1 MEGAGVG
8 RYRIAKL
15 FEVESGHCLSKH
27 PERCR
32 FPHGHS
38 RTIEIVL
45 SSDCLDEHDMVCDY
59 KALKLIVETTVSR
72 LDHALAVNSS
82 DPRLAE
88 LRVFSEGL
96 LLFEDADPTT
106 EVMVRWLYNEI
117 RPVLEGGGQ
126 VTAPSGAVFEVP
138 RGMRLERVR
147 MWETSTS
154 WAEYEGP

>member
-1 MEGAGVG
+1 MG
-8 RYRIAKL
+8 RFRIAKL

-38 RTIEIVL
+38 RTVEIVL
-45 SSDCLDEHDMVCDY
+45 SSEQLDHHDMVCDY
-59 KALKLIVETTVSR
+59 KALKLIVEATVSR
-72 LDHALAVNSS
+72 LDHALAVNSA

-88 LRVFSEGL
+88 LDVFADGL

-106 EVMVRWLYNEI
+106 EVMVRWLFHEI
-117 RPVLEGGGQ
+117 RPVLEGGGE
-126 VTAPSGAVFEVP
+126 VTAPSGAVFAVP
-138 RGMRLERVR
+138 EGLRLERVR

-154 WAEYEGP
+154 WAEYEEP